1 MFPLPAVARVLR
13 LLIASLLLL
22 DAGVASARGFM
33 WEATRHAQDRVQR
46 VLLLGTVHVGRDGEG
61 ALSPSR
67 LARIRAADV
76 IAVEADVRDAARTL
90 AAFQRHAIFAT
101 EAPGLDA
108 RIDPALRVRIDRL
121 LPRFGLQ
128 ADVVMRFK
136 PWALANNLV
145 VLEAAR
151 LGYSPAGST
160 EARLFALAA
169 DSGTPVV
176 EIEGVERQLALFDSA
191 PDAVQLA
198 YLEQAVASVE
208 SGDGAR
214 EIGGLLAAWDA
225 GDAKGMLKRL
235 QDLRG
240 SANAGER
247 WVGEHVIDGRHDGM
261 VAAIERFG
269 ASGRLHL
276 VAVGS
281 LHFFGS
287 GGLLE
292 RLRARGW
299 RIVEVR

>member
-13 LLIASLLLL
+13 LLIAALLLQ
-22 DAGVASARGFM
+22 AGAAGARGFM
-33 WEATRHAQDRVQR
+33 WEATRQGPDRAQR
-46 VLLLGTVHVGRDGEG
+46 VLLLGTVHVGRGDEG
-61 ALSPSR
+61 ALSLSR
-67 LARIRAADV
+67 LKRVLAADV

-90 AAFQRHAIFAT
+90 AAFQRFALFSP

-108 RIDPALRVRIDRL
+108 QIDPALRARIERL

-128 ADVVMRFK
+128 ANVVMRFK

-160 EARLFALAA
+160 EVRLFALAA
-169 DSGTPVV
+169 DRGKPVV
-176 EIEGVERQLALFDSA
+176 EIESVEQQLALFDGA

-208 SGDGAR
+208 SGEGAR
-214 EIGGLLAAWDA
+214 EIRSLLAAWTAADA
-225 GDAKGMLKRL
+225 AGMRRRL
-235 QDLRG
+235 EGIRN

-261 VAAIERFG
+261 VAAIERYA
-269 ASGRLHL
+269 ASARLHV

-281 LHFFGS
+281 LHFFGP

-299 RIVEVR
+299 RIVEVP